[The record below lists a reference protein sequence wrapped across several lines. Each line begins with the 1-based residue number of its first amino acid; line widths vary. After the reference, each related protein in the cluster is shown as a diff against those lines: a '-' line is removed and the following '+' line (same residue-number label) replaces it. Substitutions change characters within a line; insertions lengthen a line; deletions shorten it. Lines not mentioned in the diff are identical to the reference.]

1 MSRAY
6 LGIGT
11 NMGDRLN
18 NLNQTIDNIKQFK
31 NTEIV
36 KISKVYETRPW
47 GYTNQNDFLNLCV
60 SIDTNLKPEELLQKC
75 LEAECKLKRERTI
88 KWGPRTI
95 DVDILAYD
103 DIICNGEKLTLP
115 HPRIQER
122 AFVLIPLIDLN
133 EELIIKGM
141 LLKEWL
147 KELDAEEVKE
157 YIGDE

>member
-11 NMGDRLN
+11 NMGDRLS
-18 NLNQTIDNIKQFK
+18 NLSDAIDYIKQFK

-36 KISKVYETRPW
+36 KISKIYETRPW
-47 GYTNQNDFLNLCV
+47 GYTDQNDFLNLCV
-60 SIDTNLKPEELLQKC
+60 SINTNLKPEELLQKC
-75 LEAECKLKRERTI
+75 LEVELNLKRERI
-88 KWGPRTI
+88 IRWGPRTI
-95 DVDILAYD
+95 DIDILIYD

-122 AFVLIPLIDLN
+122 AFVLIPLIDLK
-133 EELIIKGM
+133 EDLMIKGM

-147 KELDAEEVKE
+147 NELDAEEVKE

>member
-11 NMGDRLN
+11 NMGDRLS
-18 NLNQTIDNIKQFK
+18 NLSDAIDYIKQFK

-36 KISKVYETRPW
+36 KISKIYETRPW
-47 GYTNQNDFLNLCV
+47 GYTEQNDFLNLCV

-75 LEAECKLKRERTI
+75 LEVELNLKRERI
-88 KWGPRTI
+88 IRWGPRTI
-95 DVDILAYD
+95 DIDILIYD

-122 AFVLIPLIDLN
+122 AFVLIPLIDLK
-133 EELIIKGM
+133 EDLMIKGM

-147 KELDAEEVKE
+147 NELDAEEVKE

>member
-11 NMGDRLN
+11 NMGDRLS
-18 NLNQTIDNIKQFK
+18 NLNDAIDYIKQFE

-36 KISKVYETRPW
+36 KISKIYETRPW
-47 GYTNQNDFLNLCV
+47 GYTNQNDFLNLCI
-60 SIDTNLKPEELLQKC
+60 SINTNLNPEELLQKC
-75 LEAECKLKRERTI
+75 LEVELNLKRERI
-88 KWGPRTI
+88 IRWGPRTI
-95 DVDILAYD
+95 DIDILIYD

-122 AFVLIPLIDLN
+122 AFVLIPLIDLK
-133 EELIIKGM
+133 EDLMIKGI

-147 KELDAEEVKE
+147 NELDAEEVKE

>member
-6 LGIGT
+6 LGLGT
-11 NMGDRLN
+11 NIGDRLN
-18 NLNQTIDNIKQFK
+18 YLNDGIRYIKQFE

-60 SIDTNLKPEELLQKC
+60 EIDTNLTPEELLKKC
-75 LEAECKLKRERTI
+75 LEVELNLKRERI
-88 KWGPRTI
+88 IRWGPRTI
-95 DVDILAYD
+95 DIDILIYD

-122 AFVLIPLIDLN
+122 AFVLIPLIDLKQD
-133 EELIIKGM
+133 LTIKGK
-141 LLKEWL
+141 LLKDWL
-147 KELDAEEVKE
+147 SELDAEEVKE
-157 YIGDE
+157 YIGNE

>member
-11 NMGDRLN
+11 NIGDRLN
-18 NLNQTIDNIKQFK
+18 NLNDAIEHIKQFE
-31 NTEIV
+31 NTEIT

-75 LEAECKLKRERTI
+75 LEVELKLKRERI
-88 KWGPRTI
+88 IRWGPRTI
-95 DVDILAYD
+95 DIDILIYD

-122 AFVLIPLIDLN
+122 AFVLIPLMDLK
-133 EELIIKGM
+133 EDLIIKGM

-147 KELDAEEVKE
+147 NELDAEEVKE

>member
-11 NMGDRLN
+11 NMGDRLT
-18 NLNQTIDNIKQFK
+18 NLNGAIDCIKQFN

-36 KISKVYETRPW
+36 KISKIYETRPW
-47 GYTNQNDFLNLCV
+47 GYTKQNDFLNICV

-75 LEAECKLKRERTI
+75 LEVELNLKRERI
-88 KWGPRTI
+88 IRWGPRTI
-95 DVDILAYD
+95 DIDILIYD

-122 AFVLIPLIDLN
+122 AFVLIPLIDLK
-133 EELIIKGM
+133 EDLMIKGI

-147 KELDAEEVKE
+147 NQLDVEEVKE